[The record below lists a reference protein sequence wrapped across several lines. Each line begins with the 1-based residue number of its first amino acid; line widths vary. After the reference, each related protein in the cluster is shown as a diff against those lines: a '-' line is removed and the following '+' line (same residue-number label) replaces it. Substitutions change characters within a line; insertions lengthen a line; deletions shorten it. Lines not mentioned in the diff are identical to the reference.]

1 MNEQTEII
9 DTDAGPR
16 SADRYR
22 LCAVTRTVRPIDD
35 LIRFVAG
42 PEGLVPDLKRK
53 LPGRG
58 VWITGRRHE
67 VVEAQKRGVFT
78 RALKADVAGPRDLP
92 ELVERLLLRAVL
104 DALSVAYKAG
114 QVAAGYAK
122 VDSAIAKGGLVGL
135 IHAAQAGH
143 DGTRKL
149 DAALKRCAGIGDQSV
164 AVIREIRSA
173 ELDLALGR
181 SNVVHAAL
189 LAGRASETFLARWR
203 DLERF
208 RMVEGDADRGDSKT
222 GSPAT
227 VTEQLGME

>member
-1 MNEQTEII
+1 MSEQTEII
-9 DTDAGPR
+9 DTDAGPH
-16 SADRYR
+16 SADRHR

-42 PEGLVPDLKRK
+42 PQGLIPDLKRK

-58 VWITGRRHE
+58 VWITGRRQE
-67 VVEAQKRGVFT
+67 VAEAQKSGVFA
-78 RALKADVAGPRDLP
+78 RALRVDVAGPGDLP
-92 ELVERLLLRAVL
+92 ELVDRLLLRAIL
-104 DALSVAYKAG
+104 DALSIAHKAG

-122 VDSAIAKGGLVGL
+122 VENAIANGGLVGL
-135 IHAAQAGH
+135 IHAAEGGR

-149 DAALKRCAGIGDQSV
+149 DAALKRCVRIGDQSV
-164 AVIREIRSA
+164 AIIREIKSA

-181 SNVVHAAL
+181 ANVVHAAL

-203 DLERF
+203 DLKRF
-208 RMVEGDADRGDSKT
+208 RMVEGDADRWDSGT

>member
-16 SADRYR
+16 SADRHR
-22 LCAVTRTVRPIDD
+22 LCALTRTLRPVDE

-42 PEGLVPDLKRK
+42 PEGLVPDLKRR

-58 VWITGRRHE
+58 VWVTGRRQD
-67 VVEAQKRGVFT
+67 VMEAQKRNVFS
-78 RALKADVAGPRDLP
+78 RALKTDAAGPHDLP
-92 ELVERLLLRAVL
+92 ELVERLLFRAVL
-104 DALSVAYKAG
+104 DALSIAYKAG

-122 VDSAIAKGGLVGL
+122 VDNAIAKGGLAGL
-135 IHAAQAGH
+135 IHSVEAGH
-143 DGTRKL
+143 DGMRKL
-149 DAALKRCAGIGDQSV
+149 EAALKRCAAIGDQNV
-164 AVIREIRSA
+164 AIIRGIGSA
-173 ELDLALGR
+173 DLDLALGR

-189 LAGRASETFLARWR
+189 LAGRASDTFLARWR

-208 RMVEGDADRGDSKT
+208 RMVEGDADRCDDKT